1 MKKLLFSVLVLCSGF
16 SFAQQRNCA
25 TPIKMQERIDADP
38 AFAAKNEQVRAELAA
53 ATNTIMSTNGG
64 AATNVVVTVP
74 VVFHVLYKNPIQNI
88 SDAQIDSQLAVLN
101 ADFRKQNADF
111 TTVVP
116 PVFQPF
122 GADMEIVF
130 VKATTTP
137 QGLPTTGVTRK
148 PVGSSFNFGANYY
161 KPWEGGQAAW
171 NPLEYVNIWIGEFTD
186 DTLGFAYQPGAA
198 GLPYDGLCIG
208 YNYFGTIGTATW
220 PYNKGRTTTH
230 EMGHYFGLD
239 HPWGDPSPWD
249 PNDCANNDF
258 VADTPATTGPYY
270 NCVSFPN
277 SANIC
282 PGTSAPNG
290 AMFMNFMDYVPDACM
305 AFFTH
310 GQKARTQAAING
322 PRASVLGVKNH
333 ALSANLKIY
342 PNPSSDFFK
351 ISSPDIAVEKVEIY
365 DAAGQLVKSE
375 RVNQDAPIYVDQLE
389 SGIYYL
395 RIYSGD
401 SVLKSEKLIV
411 N

>member
-1 MKKLLFSVLVLCSGF
+1 MKKLLLSLLVLCWCF
-16 SFAQQRNCA
+16 SYAQQRNCA
-25 TPIKMQERIDADP
+25 TTRKMQERIEADP
-38 AFAAKNEQVRAELAA
+38 AFAAKNEQVRAQLAS
-53 ATNTIMSTNGG
+53 ATNTIMSTTGG

-74 VVFHVLYKNPIQNI
+74 VVFHVLYKNATQNI

-137 QGLPTTGVTRK
+137 QGLPTNGVTRK
-148 PVGSSFNFGANYY
+148 PVATNFNFATQYYTGA
-161 KPWEGGQAAW
+161 GQPAW
-171 NPLEYVNIWIGEFTD
+171 NTLEYVNIWIGEFND
-186 DTLGFAYQPGAA
+186 DTLGFAYQPAAA
-198 GLPYDGLCIG
+198 GQNYDGLCIG
-208 YNYFGTIGTATW
+208 YNYFGTTGTAQW
-220 PYNKGRTTTH
+220 PYNKGRTATH

-239 HPWGDPSPWD
+239 HLWGNPGPWGD
-249 PNDCANNDF
+249 DCINNDF
-258 VADTPATTGPYY
+258 VADTPATDFPYY
-270 NCVSFPN
+270 DCTSFPN
-277 SANIC
+277 FDNVC
-282 PGTSAPNG
+282 PGTTAPNG

-333 ALSANLKIY
+333 QLAANLKVY

-351 ISSPDIAVEKVEIY
+351 ISSPDVAVEKVEIY
-365 DAAGQLVKSE
+365 NSAGQLVKSE
-375 RVNQDAPIYVDQLE
+375 RVNQDAPIYVNQLE

-395 RIYSGD
+395 RMYSGN